1 MSLDGFAKFRTG
13 LNKRRTKALI
23 PGHLEPL
30 ESRALLSHQGPA
42 LALRALH
49 ALRVHIVPMVRLPNN
64 PTGRPP
70 ATPPAS
76 GASASANAST
86 IIIPFLDR
94 RGVLN
99 VYDSL
104 HNRVVNTGLVAT
116 QVRIDAF
123 NQNVLFLTSET
134 AQGRDLD
141 RDHRI
146 DANDNI
152 LQIYN
157 VLSGHVI
164 NTRVPVS
171 GQYAINTGS
180 LTPLAALLVPEAA
193 IGRDLNHDGDTRD
206 NVAAVYD
213 IQHPVLM
220 NTGQEADAFNFNN
233 NIVTFTTNEAR
244 QGQDLNG
251 DGRIDAT
258 DTVLQSY
265 DPLRNLPFGL
275 LSNFGKV
282 VNAL

>member
-1 MSLDGFAKFRTG
+1 MTCHRYAKFSG
-13 LNKRRTKALI
+13 NQDKRRNRART
-23 PGHLEPL
+23 PGPL
-30 ESRALLSHQGPA
+30 ESLERRALQAGSLVPH
-42 LALRALH
+42 ALH
-49 ALRVHIVPMVRLPNN
+49 AHRPHTVPMVSLPNA

-76 GASASANAST
+76 GASASANASL
-86 IIIPFLDR
+86 IVIPFLDR

-104 HNRVVNTGLVAT
+104 HNRIVNTGLVAT
-116 QVRIDAF
+116 QVRVDAF
-123 NQNVLFLTSET
+123 NNNVFFLTSEA
-134 AQGRDLD
+134 AQGKDLD
-141 RDHRI
+141 RDGRI

-152 LQIYN
+152 LQIFN
-157 VLSGHVI
+157 VLKGHVF

-193 IGRDLNHDGDTRD
+193 LGRDLNGDGDTRD
-206 NVAAVYD
+206 NIAAIYD
-213 IQHPVLM
+213 VQHHILM
-220 NTGQEADAFNFNN
+220 DTRQEADSFNFNT
-233 NIVTFTTNEAR
+233 NIMTFVTNEAR

-251 DGRIDAT
+251 DGRVDAT
-258 DTVLQSY
+258 DVVLQSY